1 MGKTIKESNGLLGF
15 LGVLLGGKNNFS
27 PSVPMKREVKKTYN
41 IAPHFDFTKAN
52 NDIAYLVCKIVKTK
66 INKGIKI

>member
-1 MGKTIKESNGLLGF
+1 
-15 LGVLLGGKNNFS
+15 
-27 PSVPMKREVKKTYN
+27 MKREVKKTYN

-52 NDIAYLVCKIVKTK
+52 NNIAYLVCKIVKTK